1 MTEGT
6 QGAAFVDSDLTVCI
20 QCRIFSLRDGST
32 NDRDEST
39 AAEDRAVEEI
49 LVKGTQEV
57 KTTSST
63 ARLSTIQIG
72 SIRVDA

>member
-1 MTEGT
+1 MTDGT
-6 QGAAFVDSDLTVCI
+6 TGAAFVDSDLAVCI
-20 QCRIFSLRDGST
+20 QCSIFSLGDGST
-32 NDRDEST
+32 NNRNEST

-49 LVKGTQEV
+49 LVKGTEEV